1 MLVLTSEQLREIFAH
16 VRRDAPDEACG
27 LLAGH
32 DGRVVRAYPMKN
44 AVVGVRRLLA
54 YHLDPEEQY
63 RVFMEIESAGLELV
77 GIYHSHPRGEAY
89 PSTADVGLSYYPGVT
104 YLIVSLL
111 HAEQPVARA
120 FLIDGQDIT
129 ETEIRIED
137 QTSDIARRSVLG
149 DSKTSEV

>member
-1 MLVLTSEQLREIFAH
+1 MIVLTPDQWQQILAH

-27 LLAGH
+27 LLGGR
-32 DGRVVRAYPMKN
+32 DGQVARVYPVQN

-89 PSTADVGLSYYPGVT
+89 PSTADIGLAYYPGVV

-111 HAEQPVARA
+111 QVDRPVARA
-120 FLIDGQDIT
+120 FFINGQEIT

-137 QTSDIARRSVLG
+137 GR
-149 DSKTSEV
+149 